1 MIELNKKE
9 LKLKQKF
16 NRILKD
22 NDAFYQY
29 RQRFLTDHKKI
40 FNMFIKDIRVKEH
53 RNYDYTY
60 NNFIKLAHGDY
71 NFLINLPFEW
81 FTTDDFD
88 MWNKISKLI
97 KYTAGKKAFKNFLKR
112 SDEYFYNGQ

>member
-16 NRILKD
+16 IRILKE

-53 RNYDYTY
+53 RNYAYTY
-60 NNFIKLAHGDY
+60 NNFIK
-71 NFLINLPFEW
+71 NFYVRKDLLINVSFIW
-81 FTTDDFD
+81 TNTD
-88 MWNKISKLI
+88 NYKIWYNLAYK
-97 KYTAGKKAFKNFLKR
+97 
-112 SDEYFYNGQ
+112 FYNGYDDAKY

>member
-29 RQRFLTDHKKI
+29 RERFLTDHKND
-40 FNMFIKDIRVKEH
+40 FNLYFFNRNNKKH
-53 RNYDYTY
+53 CNYDYTY

-71 NFLINLPFEW
+71 NFLINSPFEW
-81 FTTDDFD
+81 FTTDDFHI
-88 MWNKISKLI
+88 WKPISDLI
-97 KYTAGKKAFKNFLKR
+97 RHTIGEKAFENLLEKMDGL
-112 SDEYFYNGQ
+112 